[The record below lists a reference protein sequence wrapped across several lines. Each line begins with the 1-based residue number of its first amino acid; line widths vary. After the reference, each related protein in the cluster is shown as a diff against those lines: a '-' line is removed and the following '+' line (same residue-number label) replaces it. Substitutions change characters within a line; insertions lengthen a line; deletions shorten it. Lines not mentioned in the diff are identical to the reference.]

1 MVCAYLADVI
11 GPDPMYQLTIL
22 KDYSKANKTGRPELL
37 GVTRAK
43 NPLTCPVNA
52 VATLL
57 ILRFAKQ
64 GMNGGLPEIFDVSDD
79 CWERAAF
86 FTRKN
91 GEGKLP
97 YKSGRL
103 DPGHWDLFK
112 DMKSAAGLINV
123 MDACATKL
131 RSFGAMKAAQKQAD
145 NMSVQQAGRQ
155 KRIRNI

>member
-1 MVCAYLADVI
+1 MACENLADVI

-22 KDYSKANKTGRPELL
+22 KDYSKANKSGRPELL

-52 VATLL
+52 VATIL

-64 GMNGGLPEIFDVSDD
+64 GLHGGLPPIFDVFDD
-79 CWERAAF
+79 CWEYSAF
-86 FTRKN
+86 FTRKD

-112 DMKSAAGLINV
+112 DMKSAAGLVNI

-145 NMSVQQAGRQ
+145 NMSVMQAGRQ
-155 KRIRNI
+155 RPSQN

>member
-1 MVCAYLADVI
+1 MACENLADVI

-22 KDYSKANKTGRPELL
+22 KDYSKANKSGRPELL

-52 VATLL
+52 VATIL

-64 GMNGGLPEIFDVSDD
+64 GLRGGLPPIFDVFDD
-79 CWERAAF
+79 CWEYSAF
-86 FTRKN
+86 FTRKD

-112 DMKSAAGLINV
+112 DMKSAAGLVNI

-131 RSFGAMKAAQKQAD
+131 RSFGAMKASQKQAD
-145 NMSVQQAGRQ
+145 NMSVMQAGRQ
-155 KRIRNI
+155 RPSQN